1 MLIKG
6 IKILVLFV
14 ILSSCKRYQNTIPSN
29 PVKEKG
35 TYPLL
40 ITDLEKNN
48 LKGKIKTIR
57 SFYKYNF
64 SDTLSE
70 LEVLNKIA
78 YSDHVLIGYFKGY
91 AEIDKNGFFT
101 KRAGLN
107 DSINDPIIDTL
118 RRRGNV
124 TKYIPL
130 DDIREKSQYYID
142 KKFTYPILNPHPIRR
157 NLKFYQPSIPNSSMA
172 KVIWEYIYTFNDAGY
187 PIKEKYY
194 SGDDDNEDGILDESE
209 EKILNET
216 FVFTYDEQNRIVSK
230 HWNFNKEGVRGITSM
245 DTSFMEEF
253 NVPVSKSAHY
263 EYTYDEKDR
272 INKISFF
279 VDNQLYQKETYTFQ
293 YEGWVSQRE
302 KFIPGP
308 SFLPGV
314 RWRIIQEFNEYG
326 DIVKA
331 RSYDRNETLYNE
343 RFYEYEYDEY
353 NNWIKCLIHLEN
365 EITDPPTAVAERILE
380 YYEE

>member
-1 MLIKG
+1 VTFKKIITLLIVYTVCISCTQSQETKT
-6 IKILVLFV
+6 
-14 ILSSCKRYQNTIPSN
+14 SSKD
-29 PVKEKG
+29 G
-35 TYPLL
+35 DYPLL

-48 LKGKIKTIR
+48 LKGKIKTFW
-57 SFYKYNF
+57 SFYKYNY

-78 YSDHVLIGYFKGY
+78 YNDHVLIGILNGY

-130 DDIREKSQYYID
+130 DDTREKSHYYID

-172 KVIWEYIYTFNDAGY
+172 KVIWEYIYKFNDAGY
-187 PIKEKYY
+187 PIEEKYY

-216 FVFTYDEQNRIVSK
+216 FIFTYDEQNRIVSK
-230 HWNFNKEGVRGITSM
+230 HWSFNKEGVRGTTSM

-263 EYTYDEKDR
+263 EYTYDDKDR
-272 INKISFF
+272 INEISFF
-279 VDNQLYQKETYTFQ
+279 VDNRLYKKETYT
-293 YEGWVSQRE
+293 YHDKGWVSQRE
-302 KFIPGP
+302 MFIPGP
-308 SFLPGV
+308 SFLLGV

-331 RSYDRNETLYNE
+331 RSYDRNETLHNE
-343 RFYEYEYDEY
+343 RFYVYEYDEQ
-353 NNWIKCLIHLEN
+353 NNWVKCYIHLEN
-365 EITDPPTAVAERILE
+365 EITDPPTAVAERIFE
-380 YYEE
+380 YYEKN